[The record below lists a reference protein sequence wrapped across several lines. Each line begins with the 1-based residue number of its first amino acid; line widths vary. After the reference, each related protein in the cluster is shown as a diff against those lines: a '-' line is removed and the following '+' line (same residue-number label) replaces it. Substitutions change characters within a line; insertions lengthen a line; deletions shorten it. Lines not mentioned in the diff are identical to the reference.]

1 MSIQSKIY
9 DLTSTPDKRNKLKNL
24 SNEDKL
30 KIILELSESDNFIDL
45 LYFIEQAYTDAD
57 WCRLYR

>member
-9 DLTSTPDKRNKLKNL
+9 DMTRTPDKRNKLENL
-24 SNEDKL
+24 SSFDKL

-45 LYFIEQAYTDAD
+45 LYFIESAHNDSD
-57 WCRLYR
+57 WCRSYR